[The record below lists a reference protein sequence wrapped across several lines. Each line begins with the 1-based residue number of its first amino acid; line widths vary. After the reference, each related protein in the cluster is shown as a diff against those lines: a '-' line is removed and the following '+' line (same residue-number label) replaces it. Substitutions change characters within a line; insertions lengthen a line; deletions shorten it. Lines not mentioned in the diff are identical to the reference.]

1 MLIRFAT
8 LASDP
13 DSGHS
18 SGILVVAHSLRDEGN
33 LTSAEH
39 EELRL
44 LLAWFTQ
51 NLPVPKIL
59 ANTEHRRG
67 ISWFKPTATEAI
79 GRMWELKRL
88 MESHGHH
95 VKVLRCS
102 EPGSVLY
109 QDEWQVVAKPPK
121 GVRF

>member
-13 DSGHS
+13 DSGHT
-18 SGILVVAHSLRDEGN
+18 SGILVAAHSLRDEGD

-51 NLPVPKIL
+51 NLPVPKML
-59 ANTEHRRG
+59 VNTEHRRA

-79 GRMWELKRL
+79 RRMWDLKRL
-88 MESHGHH
+88 MEVHGHH
-95 VKVLRCS
+95 VNVLRCS

>member
-8 LASDP
+8 LAPDP
-13 DSGHS
+13 DSGHA
-18 SGILVVAHSLRDEGN
+18 SGILVTAHSLRDEGS
-33 LTSAEH
+33 LTSEEH

-51 NLPVPKIL
+51 NLPVPKSL
-59 ANTEHRRG
+59 AEVVRRRA
-67 ISWFKPTATEAI
+67 ISWFKPTAIEAI
-79 GRMWELKRL
+79 RRMWELKRL
-88 MESHGHH
+88 MENHGHH
-95 VKVLRCS
+95 IKVLRTS

-121 GVRF
+121 GVRY